1 MRIMNK
7 SPFKINDERS
17 YRVENKASDEATV
30 YIYDEISMWGVDA
43 NQFAKDFN
51 AITAKTI
58 HVRVNSPGGSVFDGL
73 AIFNTIQQHKSKV
86 IAHIDG
92 LAASIASVLVL
103 AADEVQMAK
112 NAFYMIHQPWS
123 MVIGTSED
131 MRKEADLIDK
141 VDGSIIQT
149 YVDKTG
155 KKESEIVD
163 MMNEETWL
171 TAEEALE
178 MGFADSIFE
187 DKKEETKK
195 AMALFDLSLFAKVP
209 DKIKNQAKE
218 LTAREI
224 EDALRDAGLSRKKA
238 KSILAEGLQSEQRDA
253 EKIVVPPVEEGELR
267 DAVDPPEQPEAD
279 LTTELLNR
287 ANELANVK
295 PAEETPEAV
304 ALES

>member
-1 MRIMNK
+1 MNK
-7 SPFKINDERS
+7 SPFKLNGDRS

-30 YIYDEISMWGVDA
+30 YIYDEISYWGVDA

-51 AITAKTI
+51 AIKAKTI

-73 AIFNTIQQHKSKV
+73 AIFNTIQQHKSTV

-187 DKKEETKK
+187 DKKEETKD

-209 DKIKNQAKE
+209 DKIKNQGKE
-218 LTAREI
+218 LTAREM
-224 EDALRDAGLSRKKA
+224 EKALRDAGCTGAMA
-238 KSILAEGLQSEQRDA
+238 KSILSNGLKSEQRDVA
-253 EKIVVPPVEEGELR
+253 EEEVIPVEDAEQR
-267 DAVDPPEQPEAD
+267 DVAALEQSEPD
-279 LTTELLNR
+279 LTAVLLNR
-287 ANELANVK
+287 ASELANPK
-295 PAEETPEAV
+295 PIEEPTEAV
-304 ALES
+304 VPES

>member
-7 SPFKINDERS
+7 SPFKLNGDRS

-30 YIYDEISMWGVDA
+30 YIYDEISYWGVDA
-43 NQFAKDFN
+43 NQFAKDFTD
-51 AITAKTI
+51 IKAKTI
-58 HVRVNSPGGSVFDGL
+58 HLRVNSPGGSVFDGL
-73 AIFNTIQQHKSKV
+73 AIFNTIQQHKSTV

-187 DKKEETKK
+187 DKKEETKD

-209 DKIKNQAKE
+209 DKIKNQGKE
-218 LTAREI
+218 LTAREM
-224 EDALRDAGLSRKKA
+224 EKALRDAGCTGAMA
-238 KSILAEGLQSEQRDA
+238 KSILSNGLKSEQRDVA
-253 EKIVVPPVEEGELR
+253 EEEVIPVEDAEQR
-267 DAVDPPEQPEAD
+267 DVAALEQSEPD
-279 LTTELLNR
+279 LTAVLLNR
-287 ANELANVK
+287 ASELANPK
-295 PAEETPEAV
+295 PIEEPTEAV
-304 ALES
+304 VPES